1 MSLSL
6 RPPIAWSFHGLDP
19 QLDQTHSLRQPLF
32 TDLQSLR
39 EKGIDFFVEIKGKR
53 LQSHLATL
61 EADVARREQPGS
73 TLLAD
78 LASQT
83 IALTLR
89 SPITWDVH
97 N

>member
-19 QLDQTHSLRQPLF
+19 QLEQTHSLRQPLS
-32 TDLQSLR
+32 TNLQSLS
-39 EKGIDFFVEIKGKR
+39 EGIDFIVEIKGKR
-53 LQSHLATL
+53 PQSQLATL
-61 EADVARREQPGS
+61 GTDVTRREQPGS

-83 IALTLR
+83 IALVLR

-97 N
+97 E